1 MSRKPTEVRQ
11 EEIKQAVLEIVRIEG
26 IKAISTKNLAK
37 YTGLSEG
44 AIFRHF
50 KTKRDIIISIIDD
63 VAENLIEKLRQV
75 SIEKTEA
82 DKRLF
87 KYICTTITYLTENNG
102 ITILLFTEASHTND
116 TTMMEKLNFIF
127 SSQRELVGKI
137 ISDGI
142 EQGIWDE
149 NISIDDIT
157 MLYMGIPITHNINLI
172 LSKGKNKKQQFC
184 NKMMTLLERML
195 VKNSIIQK
203 IN

>member
-11 EEIKQAVLEIVRIEG
+11 EEIKQAVLEIIRVEG
-26 IKAISTKNLAK
+26 LKAISTKNLAK

>member
-11 EEIKQAVLEIVRIEG
+11 EEIKQAVLEIIRTEG
-26 IKAISTKNLAK
+26 IKAVSTKNLAK

-50 KTKRDIIISIIDD
+50 KTKRDIIISIIND
-63 VAENLIEKLRQV
+63 VAKDMIEKLRQV

-116 TTMMEKLNFIF
+116 TIMMEKLNYIF
-127 SSQRELVGKI
+127 SSQRELVGEI
-137 ISDGI
+137 ISDGM

-157 MLYMGIPITHNINLI
+157 MLYMGIPLTHNINLI

-195 VKNSIIQK
+195 VKNSTIQ
-203 IN
+203 

>member
-11 EEIKQAVLEIVRIEG
+11 EEIKQAVLEIIRIEG

-50 KTKRDIIISIIDD
+50 KSKRDIIISIIDD
-63 VAENLIEKLRQV
+63 VAENMIEKLRQV

-87 KYICTTITYLTENNG
+87 KYICTTITYLTDNNG

-116 TTMMEKLNFIF
+116 TTMMEKLNYIF

-184 NKMMTLLERML
+184 NKMMTLFERML
-195 VKNSIIQK
+195 VKNSIIQQ
-203 IN
+203 I

>member
-11 EEIKQAVLEIVRIEG
+11 EEIKQAVLEIIRTKG
-26 IKAISTKNLAK
+26 INDISTKNLAN

-50 KTKRDIIISIIDD
+50 NTKRDIIISIIDD
-63 VAENLIEKLRQV
+63 VAKDMIEKLRKV
-75 SIEKTEA
+75 SIEKTKP

-87 KYICTTITYLTENNG
+87 KYICTTITYLSDNNG

-116 TTMMEKLNFIF
+116 TIMMEKLNYIF
-127 SSQRELVGKI
+127 NSQRELVGKI

-142 EQGIWDE
+142 EQGIWDK

-172 LSKGKNKKQQFC
+172 LSKGKHKKQQFC
-184 NKMMTLLERML
+184 NKMMTLFERML
-195 VKNSIIQK
+195 VKN
-203 IN
+203 

>member
-11 EEIKQAVLEIVRIEG
+11 EEIKQAVLEIIRTEG

-63 VAENLIEKLRQV
+63 VAENMIEKLRQV
-75 SIEKTEA
+75 SIEKTKP

-87 KYICTTITYLTENNG
+87 KYICTTITYLSDNNG

-116 TTMMEKLNFIF
+116 TIMMEKLNYIF

-172 LSKGKNKKQQFC
+172 LSKGTCHKKDFC
-184 NKMMTLLERML
+184 LKMMTLFERML
-195 VKNSIIQK
+195 VKNSIV
-203 IN
+203 

>member
-11 EEIKQAVLEIVRIEG
+11 EEIKQAVLEIIRAEG

-37 YTGLSEG
+37 YTALSEG

-50 KTKRDIIISIIDD
+50 KTKRDIIASIIDD
-63 VAENLIEKLRQV
+63 VAKDMIEKLRQV
-75 SIEKTEA
+75 SMEKTEA

-87 KYICTTITYLTENNG
+87 KYICTTITYLSENNG

-116 TTMMEKLNFIF
+116 TIMMEKLNYIF

-137 ISDGI
+137 ISDGMH
-142 EQGIWDE
+142 QGIWDE
-149 NISIDDIT
+149 NISIDDAT

-172 LSKGKNKKQQFC
+172 LSKGKNQQQQFC
-184 NKMMTLLERML
+184 NKMMTLFERML
-195 VKNSIIQK
+195 VKNSII
-203 IN
+203 